1 MHQEKSGPWLEA
13 RITREQAGRTMLE
26 LLVEEIGLPDKAARE
41 LFRKGDVERG
51 KETARPEDTVKAGEL
66 LRCLLFPEEPYGFEP
81 VMWPL
86 DVLYEDDHL
95 IVINKEAGRKVHPND
110 PDETDTLLNALAFH
124 YQMQGLETKVRI
136 LHRLDQETSGAILF
150 PKHAVAQTVL
160 DAMLAERTVSREYR
174 ALVQGK
180 VVQKKGLIDAPIGR
194 DRYHATRRRVSQTGK
209 AAQTEYEVVTRY
221 RNATLVKARL
231 RTGRTHQIRVHFAH
245 LGHPLVGDELYG
257 GSTVQFGRQALHA
270 ALLRFPHPLTGE
282 LLEIEA
288 PMPDDLA
295 DLLQRLAPL

>member
-41 LFRKGDVERG
+41 LFRKGGVERG

-81 VMWPL
+81 VMMPL

-124 YQMQGLETKVRI
+124 YQMQGLEIKVRI

-180 VVQKKGLIDAPIGR
+180 VAQKKGLIDAPIGR

-257 GSTVQFGRQALHA
+257 GSTAQFGRQALHA
-270 ALLRFPHPLTGE
+270 AFLRFPHPLTGE

-288 PMPDDLA
+288 PMPEDLA